1 MLSRYNAILIPA
13 RKLNLTHITDVL
25 CCSTKVKNIITDGP
39 YLIGCGFMEHLSF
52 VINGKQFD
60 GWVDD
65 IGKLKRGL
73 PENLWVPQ
81 YKCSIVGN
89 LLITKGRDSLESLT
103 EEDITDI
110 QQWAHTCR
118 FDLTNHI

>member
-13 RKLNLTHITDVL
+13 RKFDITHVTNVL
-25 CCSTKVKNIITDGP
+25 CCCTKITNLIEDSR
-39 YLIGCGFMEHLSF
+39 YLINCDIVEHITL

-65 IGKLKRGL
+65 IGKLKHGL
-73 PENLWVPQ
+73 PENLWLEQ
-81 YKCSIVGN
+81 YNCPIVGN
-89 LLITKGRDSLESLT
+89 LLITKGGDVLENLT

-110 QQWAHTCR
+110 QQWAHTFR
-118 FDLTNHI
+118 LDLINH